1 MRHYLLSLYQPGTRP
16 PAPEALEKIMAD
28 VGALRTQLQAEGSWV
43 FGDGLHE
50 PGAATVVRP
59 EGDETVTVDGPFT
72 ESKEHIG
79 GLVIIRVAD
88 LDAAL
93 AWGRRYANATT
104 LPIEV
109 RPFQTEAED

>member
-1 MRHYLLSLYQPGTRP
+1 MKHYLLSICQPDGEP
-16 PAPEALEKIMAD
+16 PAPATLEKIMAE
-28 VGALRTQLQAEGSWV
+28 VGALRTELQRQGAWV
-43 FGDGLHE
+43 FGDGLHD
-50 PGAATVVRP
+50 PSAATVLRP
-59 EGDETVTVDGPFT
+59 ADGDIVTIDGPFT
-72 ESKEHIG
+72 EGKEHIG

-93 AWGRRYANATT
+93 EWGRRYSNATT